1 MSESFPKIALLG
13 NPNAGKSSLF
23 NLLTGLNQKIGNF
36 AGVTV
41 DKKIGYYKT
50 TLGDQLEILDLPGT
64 YSIYPKSYD
73 ERVVFEVLY
82 DPQNPDYPDYL
93 LVVADASNL
102 RRNLLLFSQLAD
114 LEFPI
119 ILVLTMNDVAE
130 SNGHLVDE
138 IKLSELLGVEVIK
151 INSRSKEGIDQL
163 KIKLQK
169 KDFKKPKKLYNYE
182 LISADVIASI
192 KKVVPVQNDYKIVLL
207 AHLYENINSI
217 SLDEK
222 HELKKILTSSGYNSK
237 TNQARET
244 IKRYEAINL
253 IADQVII
260 ASNKTKSQTYTDFL
274 DKIFTHSIGGYLS
287 FLIIL
292 FLVFQAIFSWASYPM
307 DLIDGGIGLLNTFI
321 SAKLGDGPL
330 VRLLTEGLI
339 SGLGGVLIFVPQIA
353 LLFMFIA
360 VLEESGYMAR
370 VMFIMDKIMRQF
382 GMSGRSIIPL
392 VSGVACAVPAI
403 MAARNI
409 DSRRDRLITIFVTP
423 LISCS
428 ARIPVFTVLIALI
441 VPSKMILG
449 IFNLQGLALM
459 GCYLLGFLAALF
471 TATVLKKILQKE
483 ESSYFI
489 MELPSYKLPRI
500 KNIWLTITEKVKTF
514 VLDAGKVII
523 AISII
528 LWVLASYGPGNS
540 LANAEIQAINESQKS
555 EITYEELKVLIE
567 SKKLEASY
575 AGQFGKFIEPA
586 IRPMGFDWKIGI
598 ALITSFAARE
608 VFVGTMSTIYSIGQ
622 SDENNGTII
631 KKMKAEIRPETNK
644 PMYDL
649 PLSLSLLV
657 FYTFAMQCMSTL
669 AVTYRETKT
678 MLWPFLQLFYMT
690 SLAYISSI
698 LIYQLLT

>member
-23 NLLTGLNQKIGNF
+23 NLLTGLSQKIGNF

-41 DKKIGYYKT
+41 DKKVGTFKAT
-50 TLGDQLEILDLPGT
+50 TQEEFEILDLPGT
-64 YSIYPKSYD
+64 YSIYPKSFD
-73 ERVVFEVLY
+73 EKVVFDVLT
-82 DPQNPDYPDYL
+82 DTKNIDYPDYL

-119 ILVLTMNDVAE
+119 LLVLTMNDVALA
-130 SNGHLVDE
+130 NGQSVNE
-138 IKLSELLGVEVIK
+138 EKLGQLLGVRVIK
-151 INSRSKEGIDQL
+151 INSRTNEGIDQL
-163 KIKLQK
+163 KTSIQHKE
-169 KDFKKPKKLYNYE
+169 FKVPNKLY
-182 LISADVIASI
+182 
-192 KKVVPVQNDYKIVLL
+192 DYKFVAPEIVESIPQIVPNANGYKALLL
-207 AHLYENINSI
+207 AHHFESMSTLS
-217 SLDEK
+217 SLQKSEIQQLLDKVEF
-222 HELKKILTSSGYNSK
+222 NSK
-237 TNQARET
+237 TKQARET
-244 IKRYEAINL
+244 IKRYEAINT
-253 IADQVII
+253 IVDEVII
-260 ASNKTKSQTYTDFL
+260 SLNKTKAQNYTDLL
-274 DKIFTHSIGGYLS
+274 DKIFTHKIGGYLS

-307 DLIDGGIGLLNTFI
+307 DLIDKAIGLLTGLINQTFG
-321 SAKLGDGPL
+321 SGPL
-330 VRLLTEGLI
+330 VRLVTEGLI

-353 LLFMFIA
+353 LLFLFIA

-382 GMSGRSIIPL
+382 GMSGRSIVPL

-403 MAARNI
+403 MATRNI
-409 DSRRDRLITIFVTP
+409 DSTKDRLITIFVTP

-428 ARIPVFTVLIALI
+428 ARIPVFTVLIAMI
-441 VPSKMILG
+441 VPSKLIFG

-459 GCYLLGFLAALF
+459 GCYTMGFLAALF
-471 TATVLKKILQKE
+471 TAFVLKKILKTSE
-483 ESSYFI
+483 TSYFI
-489 MELPSYKLPRI
+489 MELPSYKLPRV
-500 KNIWLTITEKVKTF
+500 KNIWYTIVEKVKTF

-523 AISII
+523 AISVV
-528 LWVLASYGPGNS
+528 LWVLASYGPGDA
-540 LANAEIQAINESQKS
+540 LQKAELEAINQAQSSQ
-555 EITYEELKVLIE
+555 ITYTDLQLLIE

-575 AGQFGKFIEPA
+575 AGQFGKFIEPS

-622 SDENNGTII
+622 GEENNDTII
-631 KKMKAEIRPETNK
+631 KKMKAEIRSGTNK

-669 AVTYRETKT
+669 AVTYRETKNVT
-678 MLWPFLQLFYMT
+678 WPLLQLVYMT
-690 SLAYISSI
+690 GLAYVSSTI
-698 LIYQLLT
+698 IYQLLS